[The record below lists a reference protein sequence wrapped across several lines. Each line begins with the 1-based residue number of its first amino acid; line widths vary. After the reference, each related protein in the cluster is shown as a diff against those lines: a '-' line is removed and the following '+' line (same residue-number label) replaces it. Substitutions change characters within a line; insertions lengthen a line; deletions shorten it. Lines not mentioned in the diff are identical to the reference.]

1 MKMKRLFNG
10 VCIAGLLFTAACKK
24 DTPTAQPVTLTVH
37 VAFNT
42 EDQALNLP
50 LDKSKVTISNNNN
63 GQTYS
68 AETNAQ
74 GEAVFQSIAPG
85 NYSISASLAFT
96 AAVYT
101 QITSIPVSRDVQFG
115 SSKTGTSITQNST
128 FEMVLTASKIG
139 DLVIKQYYY
148 AGSHTTRGALFRDQF
163 VEIYNNSNEVI
174 YMDSLYVGNTL
185 ANNGKLSAGALPW
198 DWSKAVGMPTNIGDP
213 TKDYVY
219 ARYLFMIPGTGKQYP
234 LNPGE
239 SIVLAQTAINHAQV
253 YNDNEGNQVSVID
266 PSLTVDL
273 SKASFET
280 HLVEY
285 NRAQAADPTKFTPFK
300 TDVDNPAIPNLK
312 VLYAGTTNDWVFD
325 ATGREDLF
333 IFKTSEDVSKWKAY
347 PNPEVL
353 PGNVTPETRLYP
365 QIPIKYLLD
374 AMEIIPPVPANRIP
388 KRLQDALDAAG
399 TYATGGQYSSQSL
412 VRKTLKTV
420 NGRRILQDTNNS
432 ANDFFTKT
440 KADPS
445 RTAASF
451 EP

>member
-1 MKMKRLFNG
+1 MRKLLHG
-10 VCIAGLLFTAACKK
+10 VFIAGLLFTAACKK
-24 DTPTAQPVTLTVH
+24 DGPTAQPVTLTVK
-37 VAFNT
+37 VIFN
-42 EDQALNLP
+42 DDDKALNLP
-50 LDKSKVTISNNNN
+50 LDKSKVTISNNNS
-63 GQTYS
+63 GQTFN
-68 AETNAQ
+68 AETNSQ

-85 NYSISASLAFT
+85 NYSISASLTF
-96 AAVYT
+96 AAATYT
-101 QITSIPVSRDVQFG
+101 QITSIPVADDVQFG
-115 SSKTGTSITQNST
+115 SSKTGTSITLNTT
-128 FEMVLTASKIG
+128 FEMTLTASRIG
-139 DLVIKQYYY
+139 DLVIKQFYY
-148 AGSHTTRGALFRDQF
+148 AGSHTSKGAVFRDQF

-185 ANNGKLSAGALPW
+185 ANNGRLSTGALPW
-198 DWSKAVGMPTNIGDP
+198 DWSNAVGMPTNIGNP
-213 TKDYVY
+213 TKDYIY

-239 SIVLAQTAINHAQV
+239 SMVLAQTAINHAQI

-273 SKASFET
+273 STAAFEAY
-280 HLVEY
+280 LVEY

-300 TDVDNPAIPNLK
+300 TDLDNPAITNLK

-333 IFKTSEDVSKWKAY
+333 IFKTNEDVSKWKAY

-353 PGNVTPETRLYP
+353 PGNVTPDTRLYP
-365 QIPIKYLLD
+365 QIPVKYVLD
-374 AMEIIPPVPANRIP
+374 AMEIQHAVPASRIP
-388 KRLQDALDAAG
+388 KRLQDGLDASA
-399 TYATGGQYSSQSL
+399 TFVTGGQYSSQSL

>member
-1 MKMKRLFNG
+1 MRKLLNG
-10 VCIAGLLFTAACKK
+10 VFIAGLLFTAACKK
-24 DTPTAQPVTLTVH
+24 EGPIAQPVTLTVK
-37 VAFNT
+37 VLYNA
-42 EDQALNLP
+42 EDKALNLP
-50 LDKSKVTISNNNN
+50 LDKSKVTIFNNTN
-63 GQTYS
+63 GQTYT
-68 AETNAQ
+68 AESTVT

-85 NYSISASLAFT
+85 NYSVSATLLFT
-96 AAVYT
+96 AATYT
-101 QITSIPVSRDVQFG
+101 QITGIPVSQDVTFN
-115 SSKTGTSITQNST
+115 SSKTGTSVTQNT
-128 FEMVLTASKIG
+128 AFEMTFSTSKIG

-148 AGSHTTRGALFRDQF
+148 AGSNTARGALFRDQF

-198 DWSKAVGMPTNIGDP
+198 DWSKAVGMPANIGNP
-213 TKDYVY
+213 TKDYIY

-239 SIVLAQTAINHAQV
+239 SMVLATTAINHAQP
-253 YNDNEGNQVSVID
+253 YTGNTGEQVSVID

-273 SKASFET
+273 SQAAFET
-280 HLVEY
+280 YLVDY
-285 NRAQAADPTKFTPFK
+285 DRAQAEDPTKFTPFK
-300 TDVDNPAIPNLK
+300 TDLDNPAVPNLK
-312 VLYAGTTNDWVFD
+312 VLFAGSSNEWTFD
-325 ATGREDLF
+325 ATGREDFF
-333 IFKTSEDVSKWKAY
+333 IFKTNEDVSKWKAY
-347 PNPEVL
+347 PNPEVM
-353 PGNVTPETRLYP
+353 PGNVTPKTKLYP
-365 QIPIKYLLD
+365 QIPIKYVLD
-374 AMEIIPPVPANRIP
+374 AMEIIPPVPANKIP

-399 TYATGGQYSSQSL
+399 TFVTGGQYSSQSL

-432 ANDFFTKT
+432 ASDFFTKT